1 MLKIFVKYA
10 FIGGLN
16 TAIHWLTFAAVYF
29 SFGHDQMVSNF
40 SGFCVAVTFSFFANA
55 KWTYQAD
62 HTATKY
68 FLYVGFMGSISLACG
83 YFGNKVELNP
93 VLTLIVFSAISLIVG
108 FLYSTFIIFREE

>member
-1 MLKIFVKYA
+1 
-10 FIGGLN
+10 
-16 TAIHWLTFAAVYF
+16 
-29 SFGHDQMVSNF
+29 MVSNF

-62 HTATKY
+62 RTATKY